1 MAPAASLSF
10 RNRRPALTTLSIIA
24 FVTSSSD
31 SNTLPHVRDTC
42 EVGERI
48 RHYRA
53 SKNLTQVRLAEIMN
67 AARPYLADIE
77 RGKREPSY
85 NFLRK
90 LLEAT
95 GISSE
100 WLPRGTGPMISDMYM
115 PEAGGRLDIDFL
127 AEAGLEKL
135 DCGLYAI
142 GDKVYVPLS
151 NIEACC
157 GTGFDVFNEYTI
169 EDAIAANR
177 KEVGAL
183 RSDMLPYAVKTEGRS
198 MEGYGIKE
206 NSTVIVNPAEDAYAG
221 CVALVVL
228 GGKASIKKI

>member
-1 MAPAASLSF
+1 
-10 RNRRPALTTLSIIA
+10 
-24 FVTSSSD
+24 
-31 SNTLPHVRDTC
+31 
-42 EVGERI
+42 
-48 RHYRA
+48 
-53 SKNLTQVRLAEIMN
+53 
-67 AARPYLADIE
+67 
-77 RGKREPSY
+77 
-85 NFLRK
+85 
-90 LLEAT
+90 
-95 GISSE
+95 
-100 WLPRGTGPMISDMYM
+100 MISDMYM
-115 PEAGGRLDIDFL
+115 PEAGERLDIDFL

-206 NSTVIVNPAEDAYAG
+206 NSTVIVNPVEDAYSG

-228 GGKASIKKI
+228 GGKASIKKIYDMPNGKDLLATNGDKVHVSYEELAEDWGPRIFGRVMVVISPPDDGV